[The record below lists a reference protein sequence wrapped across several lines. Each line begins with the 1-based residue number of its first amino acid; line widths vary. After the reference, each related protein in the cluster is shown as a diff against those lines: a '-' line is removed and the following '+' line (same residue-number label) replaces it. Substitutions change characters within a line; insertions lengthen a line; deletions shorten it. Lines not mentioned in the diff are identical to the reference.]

1 MLFNS
6 ANQGAANDRMGFARL
21 FTLSLIAPLLRID
34 KPAPLPPYCPERK
47 TGDSNRMCDEFIHQ
61 GLTHDPTVSRRTF
74 GLGAAATAVA
84 LHAPAATAQAK
95 VVETDVNVPM
105 ASGVSDSALFYPE
118 GKGSWP
124 AVLVWTD
131 ILGLRPVFREMGQR
145 LAAQGYVVLVPNP
158 FYRNA
163 KAPVVDG
170 TFDFSKP
177 EDRAKVMPMAAALT
191 ADANISD
198 ARSYV
203 AFLDAQPQTDK
214 KKKMG
219 VQGYCMGG
227 PLTFRTAATA
237 PDRVGAAATFHG
249 GGLVTDKPDSPHL
262 LIPKMKAEV
271 LCAVADND
279 DKRDSTAKDT
289 LKAAFSAAH
298 VTATVEVYDGCN
310 HGWTVRGSQVYNE
323 AGAERAW
330 AELLALYKRNLT

>member
-1 MLFNS
+1 
-6 ANQGAANDRMGFARL
+6 
-21 FTLSLIAPLLRID
+21 
-34 KPAPLPPYCPERK
+34 
-47 TGDSNRMCDEFIHQ
+47 MCDDFIHQ
-61 GLTHDPTVSRRTF
+61 GLTHDPTVSRRAFMAGTAATVV
-74 GLGAAATAVA
+74 LSSAASAAAD
-84 LHAPAATAQAK
+84 AK
-95 VVETDVNVPM
+95 VVEKDVNVPM
-105 ASGVSDSALFYPE
+105 ESGVSDSALFYPE
-118 GKGSWP
+118 GKGPWP

-131 ILGLRPVFREMGQR
+131 ILGLRPVFREMGRR
-145 LAAQGYVVLVPNP
+145 LAAEGYVVLVPNP

-198 ARSYV
+198 AKAYV
-203 AFLDAQPQTDK
+203 SFLDAQPQTDK

-227 PLTFRTAATA
+227 PLTFRTAATHA
-237 PDRVGAAATFHG
+237 DRIGAAATFHG

-262 LIPKMKAEV
+262 MISQMKAEV
-271 LCAVADND
+271 LCCVADND
-279 DKRDSTAKDT
+279 DKREPAAKDK
-289 LKAAFSAAH
+289 LKEAFAAAH
-298 VTATVEVYDGCN
+298 LKATVEVFDGCS

-330 AELLALYKRNLT
+330 SELTALYKRNLS

>member
-1 MLFNS
+1 
-6 ANQGAANDRMGFARL
+6 
-21 FTLSLIAPLLRID
+21 
-34 KPAPLPPYCPERK
+34 
-47 TGDSNRMCDEFIHQ
+47 MCDDFIHQ
-61 GLTHDPTVSRRTF
+61 GLTHDPTVSRRAFTI
-74 GLGAAATAVA
+74 GAAAATIAIQSPVA
-84 LHAPAATAQAK
+84 SGQAK
-95 VVETDVNVPM
+95 VVEKDVNVPM
-105 ASGVSDSALFYPE
+105 ASGVADSALFYPE

-131 ILGLRPVFREMGQR
+131 ILGLRPVFRELGQR
-145 LAAQGYVVLVPNP
+145 LAAEGYVVLVPNP

-170 TFDFSKP
+170 SFDFSKP

-191 ADANISD
+191 ADADMSD
-198 ARSYV
+198 GKSHID
-203 AFLDAQPQTDK
+203 FLDAQPQTDK

-227 PLTFRTAATA
+227 PLAFRTAATV
-237 PDRVGAAATFHG
+237 PERIGAVATFHG

-279 DKRDSTAKDT
+279 DKREPAAKDK
-289 LKAAFSAAH
+289 LKEAFAAAH
-298 VTATVEVYDGCN
+298 LTATVEVYEGCN

-323 AGAERAW
+323 QGAEKAW
-330 AELLALYKRNLT
+330 AALTALYKRNLA

>member
-1 MLFNS
+1 
-6 ANQGAANDRMGFARL
+6 
-21 FTLSLIAPLLRID
+21 
-34 KPAPLPPYCPERK
+34 
-47 TGDSNRMCDEFIHQ
+47 MCDDLIHQ
-61 GLTHDPTVSRRTF
+61 GLIHDPTVSRRAF
-74 GLGAAATAVA
+74 GLGAAATVV
-84 LHAPAATAQAK
+84 LSSSMAAAQGK
-95 VVETDVNVPM
+95 VVQKDVDVPM

-118 GKGSWP
+118 GKGTWP

-170 TFDFSKP
+170 SFDFSKP

-198 ARSYV
+198 AKSYV
-203 AFLDAQPQTDK
+203 AFLDEQPQTNR

-237 PDRVGAAATFHG
+237 SERVGAAATFHG
-249 GGLVTDKPDSPHL
+249 AGLVTDKPDSPHL

-279 DKRDSTAKDT
+279 DKRDPAAKDT
-289 LKAAFSAAH
+289 LKAAFAAAH
-298 VTATVEVYDGCN
+298 LKATVEVYEGCN
-310 HGWTVRGSQVYNE
+310 HGWTVRGSQAYNE

-330 AELLALYKRNLT
+330 AELTALYKRNLA

>member
-1 MLFNS
+1 
-6 ANQGAANDRMGFARL
+6 
-21 FTLSLIAPLLRID
+21 
-34 KPAPLPPYCPERK
+34 
-47 TGDSNRMCDEFIHQ
+47 MCDDLIHQ
-61 GLTHDPTVSRRTF
+61 GLIHDPTVSRRAF
-74 GLGAAATAVA
+74 GLGAAATIVLRSSVA
-84 LHAPAATAQAK
+84 AAQVK
-95 VVETDVNVPM
+95 VVQKDVDVSM
-105 ASGVSDSALFYPE
+105 ASGVADSALFYPE

-145 LAAQGYVVLVPNP
+145 LAAEGYVVLVPNP

-170 TFDFSKP
+170 SFDFSKP

-198 ARSYV
+198 AKSYV
-203 AFLDAQPQTDK
+203 TFLDAQPQTAR

-237 PDRVGAAATFHG
+237 SERIGAAATFHG

-262 LIPKMKAEV
+262 LIPKMKAEI

-279 DKRDSTAKDT
+279 DKRDPAAKDK
-289 LKAAFSAAH
+289 LKEAFAAAH
-298 VTATVEVYDGCN
+298 LKATVEVYDGCN

-330 AELLALYKRNLT
+330 AELTALYKRNLV

>member
-1 MLFNS
+1 
-6 ANQGAANDRMGFARL
+6 
-21 FTLSLIAPLLRID
+21 
-34 KPAPLPPYCPERK
+34 
-47 TGDSNRMCDEFIHQ
+47 MCDDLIHQ
-61 GLTHDPTVSRRTF
+61 GLIHDPTISRRAF
-74 GLGAAATAVA
+74 GLGAAATVV
-84 LHAPAATAQAK
+84 LSSSMAAAQGK
-95 VVETDVNVPM
+95 VVQKDVDVPM
-105 ASGVSDSALFYPE
+105 ASGVADSALFYPE
-118 GKGSWP
+118 GKGPWP

-131 ILGLRPVFREMGQR
+131 ILGLRPVFRETGQR
-145 LAAQGYVVLVPNP
+145 LAAEGYVVLVPNP

-170 TFDFSKP
+170 SFDFSKP
-177 EDRAKVMPMAAALT
+177 EDRAKIMPMAEALT
-191 ADANISD
+191 ADAIFSD
-198 ARSYV
+198 AKSYV
-203 AFLDAQPQTDK
+203 AFLDAQPQTNR

-227 PLTFRTAATA
+227 PPTFRTAATA

-279 DKRDSTAKDT
+279 DKRDPAAKDK
-289 LKAAFSAAH
+289 LKEAFAAAH
-298 VTATVEVYDGCN
+298 LKATVEVYEGCN

-330 AELLALYKRNLT
+330 AELTALYKRNLA

>member
-1 MLFNS
+1 
-6 ANQGAANDRMGFARL
+6 
-21 FTLSLIAPLLRID
+21 
-34 KPAPLPPYCPERK
+34 
-47 TGDSNRMCDEFIHQ
+47 MCDDMIHQ
-61 GLTHDPTVSRRTF
+61 GLTHDPTVTRRTF
-74 GLGAAATAVA
+74 GLGAAASIA
-84 LHAPAATAQAK
+84 LQSKLAAAQAK
-95 VVETDVNVPM
+95 VVQKDVDVKM
-105 ASGVSDSALFYPE
+105 ESGVSDSALFYPE
-118 GKGSWP
+118 GKGPWP

-145 LAAQGYVVLVPNP
+145 LAAEGYVVLVPNP

-170 TFDFSKP
+170 SFDFSKP

-191 ADANISD
+191 AEANISD
-198 ARSYV
+198 AKAYT
-203 AFLDAQPQTDK
+203 AFLDAQPQTNK

-227 PLTFRTAATA
+227 PLTFRTAATIA
-237 PDRVGAAATFHG
+237 NRIGAAATFHG
-249 GGLVTDKPDSPHL
+249 GGLVSDKPDSPHL

-279 DKRDSTAKDT
+279 DKRDPTAKDK
-289 LKAAFSAAH
+289 LKEAFAAAH
-298 VTATVEVYDGCN
+298 LKATVEVYEGCN

-330 AELLALYKRNLT
+330 SELLALYKRNLA

>member
-1 MLFNS
+1 
-6 ANQGAANDRMGFARL
+6 
-21 FTLSLIAPLLRID
+21 
-34 KPAPLPPYCPERK
+34 
-47 TGDSNRMCDEFIHQ
+47 MCDELIHQ
-61 GLTHDPTVSRRTF
+61 GLTHDPTVSRRAF
-74 GLGAAATAVA
+74 GLGVGATVA
-84 LHAPAATAQAK
+84 LQSAALGAPVK
-95 VVETDVNVPM
+95 VTEKDINVAM
-105 ASGVSDSALFYPE
+105 ASGVADSALFFPE
-118 GKGSWP
+118 GRGLWP

-145 LAAQGYVVLVPNP
+145 LAAEGYVVLVPNP

-170 TFDFSKP
+170 SFDFSKP

-198 ARSYV
+198 AKSYV

-227 PLTFRTAATA
+227 PLTFRTASTA
-237 PDRVGAAATFHG
+237 SDRVGAAATFHG

-262 LIPKMKAEV
+262 SIPKMKAEV
-271 LCAVADND
+271 LCCVADND
-279 DKRDSTAKDT
+279 DQRDPVAKDK
-289 LKAAFSAAH
+289 LKEAFAAAH
-298 VTATVEVYDGCN
+298 LTSTVEVYKGCN

-323 AGAERAW
+323 EGAERAW
-330 AELLALYKRNLT
+330 AALLAIYKRNLA

>member
-1 MLFNS
+1 
-6 ANQGAANDRMGFARL
+6 
-21 FTLSLIAPLLRID
+21 
-34 KPAPLPPYCPERK
+34 
-47 TGDSNRMCDEFIHQ
+47 MCDDMIHQ
-61 GLTHDPTVSRRTF
+61 GLTHDPTVTRRTF
-74 GLGAAATAVA
+74 GLGAAASIA
-84 LHAPAATAQAK
+84 LQSRIAAAQAK
-95 VVETDVNVPM
+95 VVQKDVNVKM
-105 ASGVSDSALFYPE
+105 ENGESDSALFYPE
-118 GKGSWP
+118 GKGPWP

-145 LAAQGYVVLVPNP
+145 LAAEGYVVLVPNP

-170 TFDFSKP
+170 SFDFSKP

-198 ARSYV
+198 AKAYT
-203 AFLDAQPQTDK
+203 AFLDAQPQTNK
-214 KKKMG
+214 KRRMG

-227 PLTFRTAATA
+227 PLTFRTAATVA
-237 PDRVGAAATFHG
+237 DRIGAAATFHG
-249 GGLVTDKPDSPHL
+249 GGLVSDKPDSPHL

-279 DKRDSTAKDT
+279 DKRDPTAKDK
-289 LKAAFSAAH
+289 LKEAFAAAH
-298 VTATVEVYDGCN
+298 LKATVEVYDGCN

-330 AELLALYKRNLT
+330 AALLALYKRNLA

>member
-1 MLFNS
+1 
-6 ANQGAANDRMGFARL
+6 
-21 FTLSLIAPLLRID
+21 
-34 KPAPLPPYCPERK
+34 
-47 TGDSNRMCDEFIHQ
+47 MCDDFIHQ

-74 GLGAAATAVA
+74 GLAAAATVVLSSASAV
-84 LHAPAATAQAK
+84 AQAK
-95 VVETDVNVPM
+95 VVEKDVNVPM
-105 ASGVSDSALFYPE
+105 ASGVSDAALFYPE
-118 GKGSWP
+118 GKGSWS

-131 ILGLRPVFREMGQR
+131 ILGLRPVFREMGRR
-145 LAAQGYVVLVPNP
+145 LAAEGYVVLVPNP

-170 TFDFSKP
+170 SFNFSKP

-198 ARSYV
+198 AKSYV

-237 PDRVGAAATFHG
+237 SERIGAAATFHG
-249 GGLVTDKPDSPHL
+249 GGLLTDKADSPSL

-271 LCAVADND
+271 LCCVADND
-279 DKRDSTAKDT
+279 DKRDPTVKDKLKEAFAEAHLKSTI
-289 LKAAFSAAH
+289 
-298 VTATVEVYDGCN
+298 EVYEGCN
-310 HGWTVRGSQVYNE
+310 HGWTVRGSEVYNE

-330 AELLALYKRNLT
+330 TELTALYKRNLV